1 MGGYIS
7 IVGLLD
13 GFEAKINVLSL
24 LHQQATIRGL
34 EVGSKQD
41 FAEMNRAIAA
51 NDIHPVIDKVFPFE
65 QAQQAF
71 EYLDRGLHFGKV
83 AIATN

>member
-1 MGGYIS
+1 
-7 IVGLLD
+7 
-13 GFEAKINVLSL
+13 SL
-24 LHQQATIRGL
+24 LHQHATIRGM

-51 NDIHPVIDKVFPFE
+51 KNIHPVIDKVFPFE

-71 EYLDRGLHFGKV
+71 AYLDQGLHFGKV
-83 AIATN
+83 AIAID

>member
-1 MGGYIS
+1 
-7 IVGLLD
+7 LFDLD
-13 GFEAKINVLSL
+13 GFEAKINVSSL
-24 LHQQATIRGL
+24 LHQHATIRGM

-41 FAEMNRAIAA
+41 FAEINRAIAA
-51 NDIHPVIDKVFPFE
+51 NDIHSVIDKVFSFE

-83 AIATN
+83 AIAIN